1 MKYSTSPT
9 PSTSTSYAGGYASRS
24 TSPLPP
30 PINYRTDC
38 LSASS
43 KSYKYLRRL
52 LKFNQMDFEFA
63 FWQMLY
69 LFISPQKVYRN
80 FNYRK
85 QTKSQFARDDPAFLV
100 LLIASLCITSIA
112 FAYVLSLNFW
122 QSISFVLYVVFVD
135 CIFAGIIVATF
146 FWFVTNRYLR
156 NSQIDADIEWGY
168 AFDVHLNAFF
178 PPLILLH
185 FIQLF
190 FYNWLISRT
199 WFISSFLGNTF
210 WLLGIGYYIYI
221 TFLGY
226 NCIPHLKNTRL
237 ILLPLPIVFLFYV
250 VTVIIG
256 WNVTT
261 SFIYFYK
268 YRVYHYHNT

>member
-1 MKYSTSPT
+1 MKHSTSPT
-9 PSTSTSYAGGYASRS
+9 PSLAGSSYAPSYTTSRGQ
-24 TSPLPP
+24 SPLPP
-30 PINYRTDC
+30 PANHSRNC
-38 LSASS
+38 LSATS

-63 FWQMLY
+63 VWQMIY

-100 LLIASLCITSIA
+100 LLVVCLCVTSV
-112 FAYVLSLNFW
+112 VLAWTMGLNFL
-122 QSISFVLYVVFVD
+122 QSISFILYVVFVD
-135 CIFAGIIVATF
+135 CIFAGIIVASF
-146 FWFVTNRYLR
+146 LWVMTNRYLR
-156 NSQIDADIEWGY
+156 SSNLEPDIEWGY

-185 FIQLF
+185 FVQLF
-190 FYNWLISRT
+190 FYDWVISQP
-199 WFISSFLGNTF
+199 WFFSRLLGNTF
-210 WLLGIGYYIYI
+210 WLCALSYYIYI

-237 ILLPLPIVFLFYV
+237 ILIPLPIIFLFYL

-256 WNVTT
+256 WNVTI
-261 SFIYFYK
+261 SFINFYK
-268 YRVYHYHNT
+268 YRVY

>member
-1 MKYSTSPT
+1 MKHSTSPT
-9 PSTSTSYAGGYASRS
+9 PSLAPSYASGTGSYYSRG

-30 PINYRTDC
+30 PANHSRDC
-38 LSASS
+38 LSATS

-63 FWQMLY
+63 LWQMIY
-69 LFISPQKVYRN
+69 LLIAPQKVYRN

-100 LLIASLCITSIA
+100 LLLICVCVTSLG
-112 FAYVLSLNFW
+112 FAYVLGLSFW
-122 QSISFVLYVVFVD
+122 QSISFIFYVVFVD
-135 CIFAGIIVATF
+135 CIFAGCLVATF
-146 FWFVTNRYLR
+146 YWIVTNRYMRSSNLEP
-156 NSQIDADIEWGY
+156 DIEWGY

-178 PPLILLH
+178 PPLMLLH

-190 FYNWLISRT
+190 FYNWLISQT
-199 WFISSFLGNTF
+199 WFISRFIGNTF
-210 WLLGIGYYIYI
+210 WLLAFCYYVYI

-237 ILLPLPIVFLFYV
+237 LLIPLPIVFLFYLM
-250 VTVIIG
+250 TMIIG
-256 WNVTT
+256 WNVTV
-261 SFIYFYK
+261 SFIMFYK
-268 YRVYHYHNT
+268 YRLY

>member
-9 PSTSTSYAGGYASRS
+9 PSVAESNYAPSYTTSRGQ
-24 TSPLPP
+24 SPLPP
-30 PINYRTDC
+30 PANHTRNC
-38 LSASS
+38 LSATS

-63 FWQMLY
+63 GWQMIY
-69 LFISPQKVYRN
+69 LFIAPQKVYRN

-100 LLIASLCITSIA
+100 LLVVCLCVTSV
-112 FAYVLSLNFW
+112 VLAWTMGLNFL
-122 QSISFVLYVVFVD
+122 QGVSFILYVVFVD
-135 CIFAGIIVATF
+135 CIFAGIIVASF
-146 FWFVTNRYLR
+146 LWMVTNRYLR
-156 NSQIDADIEWGY
+156 SSSMEPDIEWGY

-178 PPLILLH
+178 PPLIILH
-185 FIQLF
+185 FVQLF
-190 FYNWLISRT
+190 FYEWVISQP
-199 WFISSFLGNTF
+199 WFFARLLGNTF
-210 WLLGIGYYIYI
+210 WLFALGYYVYI

-237 ILLPLPIVFLFYV
+237 ILIPLPIIFLFYL

-256 WNVTT
+256 WNVTV
-261 SFIYFYK
+261 SFINFYK
-268 YRVYHYHNT
+268 YRVY